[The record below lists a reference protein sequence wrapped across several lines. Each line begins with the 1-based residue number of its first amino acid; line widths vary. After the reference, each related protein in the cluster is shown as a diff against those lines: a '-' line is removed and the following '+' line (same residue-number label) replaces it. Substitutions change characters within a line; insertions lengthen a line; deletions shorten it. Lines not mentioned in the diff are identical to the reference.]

1 MDYIS
6 KSNNQK
12 VKEMKRLTLTIVGK
26 NELRLSNPQAVDPL
40 NQYSIR
46 MKAFTDVH
54 HSRRDE
60 QHYLA
65 QRDLEY
71 ESKLY
76 WNDELGVYIPSSWI
90 MESIAK
96 ESFAQVKVAK
106 AKMRGAVFMTT
117 DKIKLHYNG
126 ENTVNSKMDVIH
138 NQELRATQPIKQGQ
152 VRIIK
157 VFPKFTG
164 WSINVELDFDE
175 RIFTEQEL
183 KKILSVAVARN
194 GFGDFRPTYG
204 TGHIENWN
212 VVDTEEV
219 A

>member
-1 MDYIS
+1 
-6 KSNNQK
+6 
-12 VKEMKRLTLTIVGK
+12 MKRLTFKIVGK
-26 NELRLSNPQAVDPL
+26 NEIRLSNPQAVDPL

-65 QRDLEY
+65 QRDLEC
-71 ESKLY
+71 EAKLY
-76 WNDELGVYIPSSWI
+76 WNDELGVYIPTTWI
-90 MESIAK
+90 MEAIAK

-106 AKMRGAVFMTT
+106 AKMRGAIFMTT
-117 DKIKLHYNG
+117 DKIKLHYNNM
-126 ENTVNSKMDVIH
+126 ETANTKQDVIM
-138 NQELRATQPIKQGQ
+138 NPLFRAVQPIKQGQ

-164 WSINVELDFDE
+164 WSFNVELDFDE
-175 RIFTEQEL
+175 RIFTEQEM
-183 KKILSVAVARN
+183 KTILSVAVTRN

-204 TGHIENWN
+204 TGYIENWN
-212 VVDTEEV
+212 VIDTEEV

>member
-1 MDYIS
+1 
-6 KSNNQK
+6 
-12 VKEMKRLTLTIVGK
+12 MKRLTFTIVGR
-26 NELRLSNPQAVDPL
+26 NEIRLSNPQGVDPL

-46 MKAFTDVH
+46 MKSFTDVH

-65 QRDLEY
+65 QRDLEC

-76 WNDELGVYIPSSWI
+76 WNNELGVYIPTTWI
-90 MESIAK
+90 VEAIAK
-96 ESFAQVKVAK
+96 ESFAQVKVSK
-106 AKMRGAVFMTT
+106 AKMRGAVFLTT

-126 ENTVNSKMDVIH
+126 ENEVRTKEDVIH
-138 NQELRATQPIKQGQ
+138 NPNLRATQPIKQGQ

-157 VFPKFTG
+157 VFPKFEG
-164 WSINVELDFDE
+164 WSFSVELDFDE
-175 RIFTEQEL
+175 RIYTELEM
-183 KKILSVAVARN
+183 KKILSVAVTRT

-212 VVDTEEV
+212 VVNTEEV